1 MHGLARQG
9 VFGATRLDDGGFET
23 VFVPGVEASAC
34 YPFQYEFRVAYRFA
48 AFGLTCKLT
57 LENLGEEPLPWSAG
71 HHFYFTLPWSEGSGR
86 GDYLIRIPA
95 DQRLRQDAAG
105 RLVAGPQLSPVE
117 RMDNPALIDTFHTEL
132 RGPEAVFGEEGEP
145 GDVAVRLGDGAL
157 PPAGATFV
165 TWTESEA
172 SPFYCVEPW
181 MGPANAPEH
190 KRGLHLVPPGGTET
204 FTVSV
209 AVR

>member
-1 MHGLARQG
+1 
-9 VFGATRLDDGGFET
+9 
-23 VFVPGVEASAC
+23 
-34 YPFQYEFRVAYRFA
+34 
-48 AFGLTCKLT
+48 
-57 LENLGEEPLPWSAG
+57 
-71 HHFYFTLPWSEGSGR
+71 
-86 GDYLIRIPA
+86 
-95 DQRLRQDAAG
+95 
-105 RLVAGPQLSPVE
+105 
-117 RMDNPALIDTFHTEL
+117 
-132 RGPEAVFGEEGEP
+132 VFGEEGEP